1 MSSPA
6 RSYINLS
13 GHAMTKNL
21 KISALALLFASIALV
36 GWWKQKPSQ
45 PITGAPPYAIE
56 PEENES
62 DEVWSLLETW
72 KRPEGPPR
80 VGLQV
85 GHWKNEEV
93 PEELK
98 RLLGNTGA
106 TGVGKAEW
114 EVNYAIAQETAK
126 MLESQGISVDILPTT
141 VPKEYW
147 ADVFLAIHADGNLD
161 SSLSGFKFAHSWR
174 DYTGNAAKL
183 IKHLDDAYT
192 TGVDLPKDPTVS
204 RNMRGYYA
212 FAWWRF
218 EHAIHPMT
226 VAAIAETGFLTNKRD
241 QKILINTPQIP
252 SQALAEG
259 IMNYLR
265 AQSLI

>member
-1 MSSPA
+1 
-6 RSYINLS
+6 
-13 GHAMTKNL
+13 MTKHL
-21 KISALALLFASIALV
+21 KISALTAIIAIFALA
-36 GWWKQKPSQ
+36 GWWKASTSQ

-56 PEENES
+56 PEANES
-62 DEVWSLLETW
+62 GDAWSLFETW
-72 KRPEGPPR
+72 KRPIGPAR

-106 TGVGKAEW
+106 SGGGKAEW
-114 EVNYAIAQETAK
+114 EVNYAIASHTEK
-126 MLESQGISVDILPTT
+126 LLEAQGIIVDILPTT

-183 IKHLDDAYT
+183 VSHLDSSYAAQ
-192 TGVDLPKDPTVS
+192 VDLPKDPAIS

-226 VAAIAETGFLTNKRD
+226 AAAIAETGFLTNKKD
-241 QKILINTPQIP
+241 QKILIETPEIP
-252 SQALAEG
+252 AQALAKG
-259 IMNYLR
+259 ITDYLR
-265 AQSLI
+265 EQSLI